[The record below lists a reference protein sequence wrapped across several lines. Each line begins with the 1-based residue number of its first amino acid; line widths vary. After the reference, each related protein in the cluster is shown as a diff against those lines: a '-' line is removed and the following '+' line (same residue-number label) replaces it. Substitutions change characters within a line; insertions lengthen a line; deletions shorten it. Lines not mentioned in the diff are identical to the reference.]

1 MNSLEIREF
10 EQAIVNLFNGCGLPM
25 EVKRLIVNDIAG
37 QINRAADSQI
47 NVELAERS
55 REEESE
61 VTADGNDEAVQKN
74 AVE

>member
-10 EQAIVNLFNGCGLPM
+10 EQSIVNLFNGCGLPM

-47 NVELAERS
+47 NVELAERN

-61 VTADGNDEAVQKN
+61 ETADGNDEAVQKN

>member
-10 EQAIVNLFNGCGLPM
+10 EQSIVNLFNGCGLPM

>member
-10 EQAIVNLFNGCGLPM
+10 EQSIVNLFNECGLPM
-25 EVKRLIVNDIAG
+25 EFKRLIVNDIAG
-37 QINRAADSQI
+37 QINRAADNQI
-47 NVELAERS
+47 NVELAERN

-61 VTADGNDEAVQKN
+61 VTADGNDEAVCEN